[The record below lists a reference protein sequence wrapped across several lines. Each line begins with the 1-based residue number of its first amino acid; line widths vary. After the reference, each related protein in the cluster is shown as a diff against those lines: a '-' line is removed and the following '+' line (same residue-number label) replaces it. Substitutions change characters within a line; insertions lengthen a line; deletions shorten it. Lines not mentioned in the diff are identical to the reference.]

1 MIATA
6 DTDADGKISWL
17 EFLTMM
23 NPEAA
28 AAQAAAEEAAAAKQ
42 AAEEAAAKKT
52 AEEAAAAA
60 KKTAD
65 AIAAASQ
72 AFNEFDTD
80 GSGVIS
86 ASDLRN
92 VNSHI
97 SEENISEM
105 INVADAGAGC
115 AVVVLPDCLA
125 VLLPGCLAC

>member
-23 NPEAA
+23 NPQAA
-28 AAQAAAEEAAAAKQ
+28 AAQVAAEEAAAAKQ
-42 AAEEAAAKKT
+42 AAEKVAAG
-52 AEEAAAAA
+52 EAAAAA